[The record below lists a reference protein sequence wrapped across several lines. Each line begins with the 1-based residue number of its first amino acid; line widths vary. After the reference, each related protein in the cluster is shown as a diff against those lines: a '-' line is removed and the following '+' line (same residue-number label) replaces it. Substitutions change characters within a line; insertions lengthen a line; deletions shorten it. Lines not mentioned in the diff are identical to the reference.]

1 MDKDAL
7 AKSMFG
13 FTRGDSN
20 PELPPLS
27 PAQQRNLTA
36 VVGLLDEADPFYD
49 SKDTRQFAAKF
60 GEARRQHEQ
69 SADLF
74 PPRDLRLN
82 LLDSI
87 LDAYQK
93 VGTLL
98 LATDLKQYD
107 EAPDA
112 MAAGGRVR
120 KAFLKQIVEDTLDA
134 NGQEFLNYL
143 LGR

>member
-1 MDKDAL
+1 MDKSEA

-20 PELPPLS
+20 PELSPLS
-27 PAQQRNLTA
+27 PAQARNLTDIIR
-36 VVGLLDEADPFYD
+36 LLDEADPFYD

-60 GEARRQHEQ
+60 GQARELHEQ
-69 SADLF
+69 SSDLF

-82 LLDSI
+82 LLNSI
-87 LDAYQK
+87 IEAYRH

-98 LATDLKQYD
+98 LATDMQQYND
-107 EAPDA
+107 SPDA
-112 MAAGGRVR
+112 MAAGGRMR
-120 KAFLKQIVEDTLDA
+120 KVFLKQIIENRLDDSA
-134 NGQEFLNYL
+134 QDFLNYL